1 MLTNPCHRVHRLKNP
16 IQHYAWGSKRAIADL
31 TGRGTPSHRPEA
43 ELWMGAHPKAPSM
56 VLCDDDEV
64 ALDHLIARCPEEIL
78 GPAVVQRFGA
88 ALPFLFKILAAD
100 APLSIQAH
108 PNREQ
113 ARQGYARENREG
125 VPLDA
130 PQRNYRDDNHKPEI
144 LCALTDFWG
153 LNGFRPLPD
162 LQQKL
167 NSYCPESLGKIFA
180 ALQNAP
186 PPKALRHLFHH
197 MMSLQGQEL
206 ARTVDEALSQALKGN
221 CDEPVSHWL
230 EVLSE
235 AYPGDIGL
243 LAPLILN
250 LIHLKPGQAVYLPAG
265 QLHAYLEGVGVE
277 LMANSDNVL
286 RGGLTPKH
294 IDREELLAVLRFE
307 ATPPGMVDVQPVSAT
322 ATWFRT
328 PAEEFSLARI
338 HLSHDAP
345 HASLPQRNV
354 EILFVTQGQLMMS
367 LDNGGQRMPLS
378 RGDSV
383 LVPAAAGAYHLSGTA
398 EIYQATVPQP

>member
-1 MLTNPCHRVHRLKNP
+1 MNPCHRVHRLKNP
-16 IQHYAWGSKRAIADL
+16 IQYYAWGSKRAIADL
-31 TGRGTPSHRPEA
+31 TGRATPSHRPEA
-43 ELWMGAHPKAPSM
+43 ELWMGTHPKAPSM

-64 ALDHLIARCPEEIL
+64 ALNHLIARCPEEIL

-88 ALPFLFKILAAD
+88 ELPFLFKILAAE

-113 ARQGYARENREG
+113 ARQGYARENREAI
-125 VPLDA
+125 PLDA
-130 PQRNYRDDNHKPEI
+130 PHRNYRDDNHKPEV

-167 NSYCPESLGKIFA
+167 NSYCPESLGRIFA
-180 ALQNAP
+180 SLQNAP

-197 MMSLQGQEL
+197 MMSLQGQDL
-206 ARTVDEALSQALKGN
+206 SRTIDEALAQVPEENG
-221 CDEPVSHWL
+221 DEPVSHWL
-230 EVLSE
+230 QALSE
-235 AYPGDIGL
+235 AYPGDIGI
-243 LAPLILN
+243 LAPLLLN
-250 LIHLKPGQAVYLPAG
+250 LIHLKPGQAIYLPAG

-307 ATPPGMVDVQPVSAT
+307 PTPPDTVDVQSISAT
-322 ATWFRT
+322 ATRFCI
-328 PAEEFSLARI
+328 PAEEFTLARI
-338 HLSHDAP
+338 HISRDTP
-345 HASLPQRNV
+345 HRSLMPRNV
-354 EILFVTQGQLMMS
+354 EILFVTQGQLMLS
-367 LDNGGQRMPLS
+367 LDNGRQGMPLN

-383 LVPAAAGAYHLSGTA
+383 LIPAAAGGYRLSGTA